1 MGGTGPAGILALAD
15 VLFSSMIGVPERL
28 KWSLPF
34 WFEPVTGM
42 GRTGFLFAERIFI
55 QIVQHAAIQSFLRSG
70 NVYDSAVFKRLF
82 E

>member
-28 KWSLPF
+28 KRSLPS

-42 GRTGFLFAERIFI
+42 GRPGFLFARKSF
-55 QIVQHAAIQSFLRSG
+55 HTNSAACSNTELLTLRQR
-70 NVYDSAVFKRLF
+70 V
-82 E
+82 